1 MSNPLSS
8 IPFMRYVRVSIPRSP
23 IQDLTYS
30 VPEEFPDVEPGKR
43 VLVPLGSRFVTGFVE
58 REESEIPTDVEI
70 RPVADVLDHENLF
83 SPRMLELTRWMSEYY
98 LAYWADLLKSALP
111 PGLDV
116 RPETL
121 VTITAAGEF
130 SAGTHAILQ
139 LLAEKKTLP
148 LKKLYELFGHR
159 STYSQLRAL
168 EEARLLEI
176 TAARKEKRRGY
187 NLVEAVG
194 SAVAPAKPKEREIFE
209 FLQNRSSAVWI
220 EDLRAQFKNAPA
232 AIRSLTRQGVVRCF
246 WMPAS
251 PRNLWP
257 LSNPV
262 NELNDAQQEALK
274 KLKAAIGT
282 FSVFLL
288 HGVTGSGKTEVY
300 LRVAKEVLA
309 RGQSVLILVPEIAL
323 LPLIVH
329 RAEQAL
335 RQRISILHSELTE
348 RERVEEWQKARR
360 GEVRLVIGT
369 RSGVFAPLKDL
380 GLIVLDEEH
389 DASFKQREYPRYHA
403 RETAIMRAK
412 FEQCMVLLG
421 SATPSIESFFNSGKG
436 KYQYLSLPNRI
447 EQRQLPKV
455 HLIDMKEEFRLTG
468 DPVFSRFLLEEIS
481 KRLERKDQVLI
492 LQNRRGYAAF
502 LMCRECGNVL
512 ECPNCS
518 VTLTY
523 HKNANR
529 MRCHY
534 CDYARLAPLRCE
546 ECNSALLHLFGSG
559 TEKIAE
565 ALQKRFPDARIER
578 FDRDTTR
585 KRGSISRILLEF
597 AKKEIDILVG
607 TQMLAKGHDFP
618 DVTLVGVVGADSS
631 IGIPDFRSSERLFQ
645 LLTQVAG
652 RSGRG
657 RDRGFVVLQ
666 TFHPDHY
673 SIRCAISQSYEGFYE
688 KEIRFRRLMQ
698 YSPFVSLANIVFSGK
713 ESRKTLDEAREFAKY
728 LLATKTES
736 MRTLGPAI
744 AAIARIAGLHRF
756 QILVKSPSRKDLR
769 QSIRDSI
776 KHYDQ
781 KGKRLSQYSV
791 DIDPD
796 SIV

>member
-1 MSNPLSS
+1 
-8 IPFMRYVRVSIPRSP
+8 MRYVRISIPKSP

-30 VPEEFPDVEPGKR
+30 IPDDFSQIEPGMR
-43 VLVPLGSRFVTGFVE
+43 VLVPLGSRFVTGFIE
-58 REESEIPTDVEI
+58 NEEDKPPENFEV
-70 RPVADVLDHENLF
+70 RPVADLLDRQNLF
-83 SPRMLELTRWMSEYY
+83 SPQLLQLTRWMSEYY
-98 LAYWADLLKSALP
+98 LADWSDILKSALP

-116 RPETL
+116 KPETL
-121 VTITAAGEF
+121 VTITASGEF
-130 SAGTHAILQ
+130 KTDAHSILH
-139 LLAEKKTLP
+139 LLSQKKTLP
-148 LKKLYELFGHR
+148 LKKLYELFGHAG
-159 STYSQLRAL
+159 TYSQLRML
-168 EEARLLEI
+168 EEQGLLEV

-187 NLVEAVG
+187 NMVELIGA
-194 SAVAPAKPKEREIFE
+194 ANPPTKPKERDIYE
-209 FLQNRSSAVWI
+209 FLHNRSSAIWM
-220 EDLRAQFKNAPA
+220 EDLRAQFKNAPSV
-232 AIRSLTRQGVVRCF
+232 IRSLAKQGIVRCF

-257 LSNPV
+257 PSNPV
-262 NELNDAQQEALK
+262 KDLNAAQEQALQ
-274 KLKAAIGT
+274 KLKSSLGK
-282 FSVFLL
+282 FGVFLL

-300 LRVAKEVLA
+300 LRIAKEALE

-329 RAEQAL
+329 RTEQSL

-360 GEVRLVIGT
+360 GEARLVIGT
-369 RSGVFAPLKDL
+369 RSGIFAPLKNL

-389 DASFKQREYPRYHA
+389 DSSFKQKEYPRYHA

-412 FEQCMVLLG
+412 FEECIVLLG
-421 SATPSIESFFNSGKG
+421 SATPSIESFFNSGNG
-436 KYQYLSLPNRI
+436 KYQYLSLPSRI
-447 EQRQLPKV
+447 EEKQLPEV
-455 HLIDMKEEFRLTG
+455 HLIDMKEEFRTTG
-468 DPVFSRFLLEEIS
+468 DPVFSRYLLEEIS
-481 KRLERKDQVLI
+481 KRLDRKDQVLI
-492 LQNRRGYAAF
+492 LQNRRGYASL
-502 LMCRECGNVL
+502 LMCRECGHVL

-534 CDYARLAPLRCE
+534 CDYARLAPSRCE
-546 ECNSALLHLFGSG
+546 ECNSPLLHLFGSG

-565 ALQKRFPDARIER
+565 ALQVHFPEARIER

-585 KRGSISRILLEF
+585 KRGSISRILSEF

-657 RDRGFVVLQ
+657 RDRGLVILQ

-673 SIRCAISQSYEGFYE
+673 AIRCAISQSYEGFYE

-698 YSPFVSLANIVFSGK
+698 YPPYVSLANLVFSGK
-713 ESRKTLDEAREFAKY
+713 DPRKTLDEAREFAKL
-728 LLATKTES
+728 LLAMKSES

-744 AAIARIAGLHRF
+744 ATIARIAGLHRF
-756 QILVKSPSRKDLR
+756 QILVKSPARKDLR
-769 QSIRDSI
+769 HAIREAI
-776 KHYDQ
+776 KHYEK
-781 KGKRLSQYSV
+781 KGKRHSQHSI